1 MKPIRVTMTAFGPYK
16 QQEVI
21 DFTELGEHRLFAI
34 SGTTGAGKTTIFDA
48 ICFALYGEASGEER
62 NDSKFLR
69 SHFAEDDV
77 HTSVDLVFELRGRR
91 YRVFRQLGHIKEGNK
106 TATGAQIELYEI
118 TKGKEV
124 PCVDR
129 FAVHDINAKVENL
142 LGLTKQQFSQIVML
156 PQGEFRKLLTSDT
169 ENKEE
174 ILRRIFKTEAYQ
186 AVVDELNRRRRE
198 AEEQCRIG
206 EKEQEKY
213 ISQILAVLPERTE
226 SLLFETLRQPYRNLD
241 QIIKGLDEEY
251 AFHNMQVA
259 IHKTG
264 QLQAEEAYRKYN
276 EAYHSARSVNERFDE
291 LERKRERVR
300 ELEQKVPVMEHKG
313 QTLAL
318 AEQAA
323 RMGVHEE
330 QCIATRKEEETK
342 RLELIQ
348 AQRAEQE
355 AREGLVQAEQVYRRE
370 EAGEEVR
377 QTAFREA
384 EHLRELL
391 PLVQSLTHRE
401 AELKARRERMEKL
414 QFRLVEAEKAWQADK
429 EKKVAL
435 DTEIKQVEE
444 RMKELKPKQERLA
457 DMRMQVYAL
466 QNYVKAIQGMDAL
479 TRDAIDK
486 KAAYEKTRA
495 EFEVLERRW
504 MEGQAAVLAQYLHDG
519 APCPV
524 CGSIEHPKKA
534 TAQDGALTKEY
545 IEERKREKE
554 KQESLFREAEARL
567 LAERNTLTKLAHEIE
582 QYGFS
587 PDTAVQRYPLFVE
600 EGQTLKKEV
609 EELKKDEQLLSMRKE
624 EREATERKLELQV
637 EQKARLTDELNTV
650 RMEYEKNNVLYQA
663 DLQKIPESLQELA
676 CLQASI
682 KEASHRKEMLETK
695 WKQAQERYRIASENA
710 IKATSSLQYAQQKV
724 TEAVERTAQAEQR
737 FIRAL
742 SEAGF
747 ADEDVYRTA
756 KLPEPERHRLKEE
769 LEQFASER
777 AVAGAQL
784 SALEEELADKE
795 RVDLAELL
803 AEVERLDAACK
814 QARRQYEDAL
824 ACCERARELQKQ
836 IEEAGQ
842 KFKELDQE
850 RARIVDLY
858 NMIRGENRHKIS
870 FERYLQIEFLEKII
884 HMANQRLYR
893 LSNGQFQL
901 RRSDRLEKR
910 GRQSGLGLDVYDAYT
925 GLTRDVKTLSGGE
938 KFNASL
944 CLALGMADVIQAYQG
959 GISIETMFI
968 DEGFGSLDDES
979 LQKAIDTLIEL
990 QSSGRMIGVISH
1002 VQELK
1007 NAMPATLDVRKTKEG
1022 FSRTRFVL
1030 KE

>member
-16 QQEVI
+16 QQEII

-62 NDSKFLR
+62 SDTKFLR

-77 HTSVDLVFELRGRR
+77 HTSVDLIFELRGRR

-106 TATGAQIELYEI
+106 TATGAQIELYEV
-118 TKGKEV
+118 TEDKEI

-129 FAVHDINAKVENL
+129 FAVNDVNVKIENL

-186 AVVDELNRRRRE
+186 AVVDALNRRRRE
-198 AEEQCRIG
+198 AEERCRIG

-213 ISQILAVLPERTE
+213 ISQILAVLPERAE

-241 QIIKGLDEEY
+241 QIVKGLDEEY
-251 AFHNMQVA
+251 AYHDRQAA
-259 IHKTG
+259 IHKTS
-264 QLQAEEAYRKYN
+264 QTKAEEAYRTHN

-300 ELEQKVPVMEHKG
+300 ELEQKAPVMEHKG
-313 QTLAL
+313 QTLVL

-323 RMGVHEE
+323 RIEVHEE
-330 QCIATRKEEETK
+330 HCIATRKEEETK

-348 AQRAEQE
+348 AQQAEQE
-355 AREGLVQAEQVYRRE
+355 AKEGLMKAEQMYRRE
-370 EAGEEVR
+370 EAEEEVR
-377 QTAFREA
+377 QAAFRET

-391 PLVQSLTHRE
+391 PLVETINRKEDALQM
-401 AELKARRERMEKL
+401 RRKQMEKL
-414 QFRLVEAEKAWQADK
+414 QDRLVEAEKAWQTDK
-429 EKKVAL
+429 EKKTAL
-435 DTEIKQVEE
+435 DTEIKQAEE
-444 RMKELKPKQERLA
+444 RVKELKPKQERLA

-466 QNYVKAIQGMDAL
+466 QNYVKAAQGMEAL
-479 TRDAIDK
+479 TQDATEK
-486 KAAYEKTRA
+486 KTAYEKIRA
-495 EFEVLERRW
+495 EFEALERRW
-504 MEGQAAVLAQYLHDG
+504 MEGQAAVLAQHLHDG
-519 APCPV
+519 MPCPV
-524 CGSIEHPKKA
+524 CGSVEHPRKA
-534 TAQDGALTKEY
+534 MAQDAGLTKEY
-545 IEERKREKE
+545 IQQRKYEKE
-554 KQESLFREAEARL
+554 KQESLFREAQARL
-567 LAERNTLTKLAHEIE
+567 LAERSTLAKLAHEIE

-587 PDTAVQRYPLFVE
+587 PDTAVQQYPSFVE
-600 EGQTLKKEV
+600 EGQMLKKEV
-609 EELKKDEQLLSMRKE
+609 EELKKAEQLLSTKKE
-624 EREATERKLELQV
+624 EREATERKLELQA
-637 EQKARLTDELNTV
+637 EQKARLIDESNVV
-650 RMEYEKNNVLYQA
+650 RMEYEKDNVLYQA
-663 DLQKIPESLQELA
+663 DLQKVPEPLRVLER
-676 CLQASI
+676 LQASI
-682 KEASHRKEMLETK
+682 KEASLRRELLETK
-695 WKQAQERYRIASENA
+695 WKQAQERHRMASENV
-710 IKATSSLQYAQQKV
+710 IKATSGLQYAQQKV

-747 ADEDVYRTA
+747 TDEDVYRTA
-756 KLPEPERHRLKEE
+756 KLPESERRRIKEE
-769 LEQFASER
+769 LERFASER
-777 AVAGAQL
+777 AAAKAQL
-784 SALEEELADKE
+784 IALEEELIGKE
-795 RVDLAELL
+795 RSNLAELL
-803 AEVERLDAACK
+803 AEVERLDMECK
-814 QARRQYEDAL
+814 QARKQYEAAL
-824 ACCERARELQKQ
+824 ACRERARELQKQ

-842 KFKELDQE
+842 KFKELDQD

-884 HMANQRLYR
+884 YMANQRLHK